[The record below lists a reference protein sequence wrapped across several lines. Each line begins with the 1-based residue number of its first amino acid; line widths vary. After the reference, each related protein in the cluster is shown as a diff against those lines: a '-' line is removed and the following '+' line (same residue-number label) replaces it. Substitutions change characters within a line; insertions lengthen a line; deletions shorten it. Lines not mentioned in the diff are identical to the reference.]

1 MKTWECQV
9 GLQRDWNGF
18 IQSLLHVF
26 LCFSITTKYISIFM
40 KRVLPNEKVE
50 NVPLKVPSYLG
61 LAL

>member
-1 MKTWECQV
+1 MVYKEI
-9 GLQRDWNGF
+9 GLDLSKVCYIN
-18 IQSLLHVF
+18 

>member
-1 MKTWECQV
+1 MSGWFTKR
-9 GLQRDWNGF
+9 LDWIYPKF
-18 IQSLLHVF
+18 ATYI
-26 LCFSITTKYISIFM
+26 CITTKYISIFM